1 MSIQYLCKIAVP
13 APASIAKDSLKSAE
27 LYKHVDF
34 GITFRAGQ
42 LAERIPYRA
51 SQDLLAPLDLRLYL
65 CGITSLEKMKAA
77 EQVEASFLLC
87 LR

>member
-1 MSIQYLCKIAVP
+1 MSIQYLCPMAVP

-51 SQDLLAPLDLRLYL
+51 GKDLLAPLD
-65 CGITSLEKMKAA
+65 
-77 EQVEASFLLC
+77 
-87 LR
+87 